1 MNIESIRE
9 ELADILDLSIGD
21 VTDDLNLNG
30 LRNWDSLAMV
40 SLVAFLVSNGG
51 QTLEIKSLGMV
62 NVVRDLWD
70 VLRDAGMSLGVES

>member
-9 ELADILDLSIGD
+9 ELADILDLSVGD

-70 VLRDAGMSLGVES
+70 VMRDAGMSLGVES

>member
-9 ELADILDLSIGD
+9 ELADILDLSVGD